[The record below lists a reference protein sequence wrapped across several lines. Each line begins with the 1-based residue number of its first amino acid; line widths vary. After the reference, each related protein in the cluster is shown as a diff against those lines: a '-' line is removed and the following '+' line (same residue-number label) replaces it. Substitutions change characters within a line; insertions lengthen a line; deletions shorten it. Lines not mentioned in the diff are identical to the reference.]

1 MRPESRRFT
10 AFLASIAALTSL
22 SIDMSL
28 PTVPAIEYEFTIAA
42 GRGALMMSLFLAGYA
57 VTPLVGGP
65 LADRFGR
72 RPVLLVSLVLFAVS
86 ALGCSLSPDF
96 PVLLACRLM
105 QGCASGV
112 ATTLPI
118 AIVRDMLSGS
128 AARQRLSEVT
138 TINSIM
144 PIVAP
149 IIGSMVMLLGRWRI
163 LFDSQAVFGGC
174 IIAMLLLDFRE
185 SLPLDRRHRLH
196 PAALIANYCHLLTT
210 QVFLGY
216 ALVNGLT
223 FASVFSFISL
233 SPLILMQRM
242 SIGRAAYPFLFALIA
257 AGGITGSFTSALL
270 SRRHARGRTLIT
282 TGLSLL
288 TAATTAGAALQIVGF
303 HRPIAILPAVFAA
316 LFGFGLIAPSVTI
329 GALQPVPE
337 LAGSGSGALRSILM
351 ICGSGTSGFLASY
364 CGRHFMRAEIAT
376 TLTMSGTA
384 LAAFILYLSV
394 LRPHDAA

>member
-1 MRPESRRFT
+1 MKPDSRRLT

-28 PTVPAIEYEFTIAA
+28 PTVPAIEHEFGIAA
-42 GRGALMMSLFLAGYA
+42 GRGSLTMSLFLAGYA

-72 RPVLLVSLVLFAVS
+72 RPVLFVALVIFAVS
-86 ALGCSLSPDF
+86 ALACSLSPNF
-96 PVLLACRLM
+96 AVMLVCRLM

-112 ATTLPI
+112 ATTMPV

-149 IIGSMVMLLGRWRI
+149 ILGSAVMLLGRWRI
-163 LFDSQAVFGGC
+163 LFGGQAIFAGF
-174 IIAMLLLDFRE
+174 IIAVLLLDFKE
-185 SLPLDRRHRLH
+185 SLPLNRRHRLH
-196 PAALIANYCHLLTT
+196 PAALIANYWRLLTT
-210 QVFLGY
+210 RVFLGY
-216 ALVNGLT
+216 ALINGLT
-223 FASVFSFISL
+223 FASVFSFISV

-242 SIGRAAYPFLFALIA
+242 GIARATYPFLFALIA
-257 AGGITGSFTSALL
+257 VGGIAGSFASALL
-270 SRRHARGRTLIT
+270 SRRHTTGRALIT

-288 TAATTAGAALQIVGF
+288 AAATTVGAALQIAGF

-316 LFGFGLIAPSVTI
+316 LCGFGLMAPSVTI

-337 LAGSGSGALRSILM
+337 LAGSASGALRSILM
-351 ICGSGTSGFLASY
+351 ICGSGASGFLASY
-364 CGRHFMRAEIAT
+364 CGRHFVRAEIAT

-384 LAAFILYLSV
+384 VAALILYLTL
-394 LRPHDAA
+394 LRPHDAT

>member
-1 MRPESRRFT
+1 MEPDSRRFT

-28 PTVPAIEYEFTIAA
+28 PSVPAIEHDFGIAA
-42 GRGALMMSLFLAGYA
+42 GRGALTMSLFLAGYA
-57 VTPLVGGP
+57 ATPLVGGP

-72 RPVLLVSLVLFAVS
+72 RPVLLVSLVLFVS
-86 ALGCSLSPDF
+86 SAIGCSISPTF
-96 PVLLACRLM
+96 SVLLACRLI

-112 ATTLPI
+112 ATTMPI

-149 IIGSMVMLLGRWRI
+149 LIGSLVMVAGRWRI
-163 LFDSQAVFGGC
+163 LFGCQAIFAGC
-174 IIAMLLLDFRE
+174 IVAALLLDFRE
-185 SLPLDRRHRLH
+185 SLPKDRRHRLH
-196 PAALIANYCHLLTT
+196 PVALITNYWHLLTT
-210 QVFLGY
+210 RVFLGY

-223 FASVFSFISL
+223 FASVFSFISV

-242 SIGRAAYPFLFALIA
+242 GISRATYPLLFALIA
-257 AGGITGSFTSALL
+257 LGGITGSLTSALL
-270 SRRHARGRTLIT
+270 SRRHTTGRTLIT

-288 TAATTAGAALQIVGF
+288 TAAAIVGAALQIAGF
-303 HRPIAILPAVFAA
+303 HRPIAILCAVFAA
-316 LFGFGLIAPSVTI
+316 LFGFGLMAPSVTI

-351 ICGSGTSGFLASY
+351 ICGSGTSGFLALY
-364 CGRHFMRAEIAT
+364 CGRHFMRTELAT

-384 LAAFILYLSV
+384 LAAFILYLSM
-394 LRPHDAA
+394 LRTHDAT